1 MSVEPPNLGAA
12 ARRLMRGGATAVLSS
27 RIGPGGWPYGSLVL
41 VACAHDATPILLISS
56 LAEHTRN
63 ITDDDRVSLLFDGT
77 GGLDNPLT
85 GPRLTVLGRAR
96 RDDLPNSHRVGHRE
110 RFLNRHPSAAD
121 YVDFG
126 DFAFFRVA
134 VERAHLV
141 AGFGA
146 IHWIDGADL
155 MLDGA
160 RATAFAE
167 AERAVR
173 AHMNADHADA
183 VALYAEKLAGQPG
196 GAWRMVG
203 CDADGVDLRLNLPLG
218 SRLAR
223 VDFATPATS
232 PDELRPA
239 MIELARIARR

>member
-1 MSVEPPNLGAA
+1 MSVEPPNLGTV
-12 ARRLMRGGATAVLSS
+12 ARRLMRGAATAVLSS

-41 VACAHDATPILLISS
+41 AACAHDATPILLISS

-63 ITDDDRVSLLFDGT
+63 IADDDRVSLLFDGT

-96 RDDLPNSHRVGHRE
+96 PDDSPNSHRVGHRE

-155 MLDGA
+155 MLDRA

-173 AHMNADHADA
+173 KHMNSDHADA
-183 VALYAEKLAGQPG
+183 VALYAEKLAGQRG
-196 GAWRMVG
+196 GSWRMVG
-203 CDADGVDLRLNLPLG
+203 CDADGVDLRLDVTLG
-218 SRLAR
+218 GRLAR